1 MHDIVIIG
9 GGITGS
15 SIAWHLARDGRAG
28 RVLVVERDP
37 SYEFAT
43 TPRSAGGVRRQF
55 SLPENILMS
64 DYNFEVYRG
73 FSELMAVDGE
83 PATVDWHNGGYLFLA
98 DDAGAAA
105 LEATVR
111 AQHALGV
118 TSVAVLGRDEIGAR
132 FPSFSLDDIAIGT
145 LGAEDSW
152 IDPHGALMGFR
163 RKARSLGAEYIA
175 DEVVGIEAAEGRASA
190 VRLAS
195 GATIP
200 CGTVVVAAGAWS
212 ADVCAMAGMPL
223 PVEPVRRQAYYF
235 EIREKIEPLPLTID
249 PTGCWLR
256 PEGAGYICGRSN
268 PDEPAGYNFEVDYD
282 WFDEMVWPV
291 IAARVPAFEALK
303 LKRAWTGLYA
313 VNRLDENLIIGP
325 WEGGMENL
333 YVACGFSGHGLQQAP
348 SVGRAMTEL
357 LLDGR
362 FVTLDLSRLSY
373 RRIIDNAPLPEAG
386 IV

>member
-1 MHDIVIIG
+1 
-9 GGITGS
+9 
-15 SIAWHLARDGRAG
+15 
-28 RVLVVERDP
+28 
-37 SYEFAT
+37 
-43 TPRSAGGVRRQF
+43 
-55 SLPENILMS
+55 
-64 DYNFEVYRG
+64 
-73 FSELMAVDGE
+73 
-83 PATVDWHNGGYLFLA
+83 
-98 DDAGAAA
+98 
-105 LEATVR
+105 
-111 AQHALGV
+111 
-118 TSVAVLGRDEIGAR
+118 
-132 FPSFSLDDIAIGT
+132 
-145 LGAEDSW
+145 
-152 IDPHGALMGFR
+152 MGFR